1 MNVCQKASNRP
12 SSVDFQSLMHEWKAQ
27 QQRWLMWPLYP
38 DDKRTPFFFWT
49 SLKRVSKTRLALK
62 VCVNR
67 GCVILKCIWIATT
80 LPLLLGGYTWSCR
93 VILVTHRASRV
104 MFTQNWECIQ
114 RAASGRCYS
123 SGATRILWK
132 VSGFLLITDN
142 SFTPVPLS
150 IIICTHT
157 SLARE
162 AAAYRRE

>member
-1 MNVCQKASNRP
+1 MCVKRRQTAPVRLTFKASCTSERL
-12 SSVDFQSLMHEWKAQ
+12 SSSGGWCGHFIQTTKG
-27 QQRWLMWPLYP
+27 P
-38 DDKRTPFFFWT
+38 PFFFWT

-123 SGATRILWK
+123 SGATRISWK